1 MRITVLLLMAASLS
15 SSSVFAAPGVNVHYS
30 NGVLQVTLDGSYA
43 GTYYLGLRSDSATG
57 SFVPVADQYTLC
69 TGECF
74 ITDAE
79 VRPGR
84 TYFYRFDLQVP
95 GGGTPSYG
103 PYPVTVP
110 DTPLGVRVWP
120 NPSGSH
126 AIIQLS
132 APGSSRWDA
141 PLPAEARVI
150 DLQGRTVRVLFSGAL
165 IRGRTSLDWDG
176 QDKSGHPVGVGVF
189 FVRLTT
195 PIGSSAARL
204 LRVR

>member
-1 MRITVLLLMAASLS
+1 MRGLVLLLISASLAS
-15 SSSVFAAPGVNVHYS
+15 SRASADPGVHVDYRDW
-30 NGVLQVTLDGSYA
+30 VLRVTLDGSYA
-43 GTYYLGLRSDSATG
+43 GTYYLGFRSDSLTG
-57 SFVPVADQYTLC
+57 SYAPVANQYTLC
-69 TGECF
+69 TGDCY
-74 ITDAE
+74 ITDAGT
-79 VRPGR
+79 RPGR

-110 DTPLGVRVWP
+110 DTPLGVRIWP

-126 AIIQLS
+126 AVIQLS
-132 APGSSRWDA
+132 TPGSGRWDA

-150 DLQGRTVRVLFSGAL
+150 DLQGRTVRVLFAGAL
-165 IRGRTSLDWDG
+165 NRGRTSLDWDG
-176 QDKSGHPVGVGVF
+176 LDQSGHPAAAGVF

-204 LRVR
+204 LRIR